1 MNGDEVLPTF
11 PGTFLISLSKKK
23 EKKKNQ
29 VKLCSKT

>member
-23 EKKKNQ
+23 EKKSGQ
-29 VKLCSKT
+29 IVF

>member
-23 EKKKNQ
+23 EKKNQ